1 MFAEIPAYGW
11 VSELSSKFAE
21 RTAQRIKHV
30 LRLSVSSPPGVSQPY
45 HMSPHGSP
53 PWASSRCFLTDNDG
67 KECTYFMIHSGVSA
81 GGVTWRL
88 FGSGS
93 ICLPSQKINRD
104 AGKRVRTFL
113 PEL

>member
-1 MFAEIPAYGW
+1 MFAGIPAYGW

-53 PWASSRCFLTDNDG
+53 LGLPVGVFLQTMTEKNAR
-67 KECTYFMIHSGVSA
+67 I
-81 GGVTWRL
+81 L
-88 FGSGS
+88 
-93 ICLPSQKINRD
+93 
-104 AGKRVRTFL
+104 
-113 PEL
+113 